1 MNVCIL
7 IGTFRPDVAREVMTK
22 FVPKIIESRMFDLQD
37 LADELLTKNI
47 ISARQKR
54 KATDE
59 NTRRPGDER
68 MKELLDIVTA
78 SVGVINVESVFKKF
92 LEILLKQGTE
102 TAKYFHKCME
112 SMYKH
117 LSDD

>member
-1 MNVCIL
+1 MNICIL
-7 IGTFRPDVAREVMTK
+7 IGTFRSNAAYEVMTK
-22 FVPKIIESRMFDLQD
+22 FVPQIINSHVFDLQD
-37 LADELLTKNI
+37 LAEELLTKNI

-59 NTRRPGDER
+59 NTGRSGDER

-78 SVGVINVESVFKKF
+78 SVGAVEGVFKKF
-92 LEILLKQGTE
+92 LEILLKEDTLI
-102 TAKYFHKCME
+102 AKQLHDNMK
-112 SMYKH
+112 SMYRR